1 MTPVIA
7 PKIASKSASSTT
19 APVDPIVS
27 IPKFQ
32 PFTNLQD
39 PSHLANVTIIGS
51 GAWGSALATLA
62 RQNDHQVHM
71 WSRRNDESLE
81 DAVSGAD
88 IIVSAVSMKGVAP
101 TIAKLKAMGLPASTI
116 IVTATKGLDPETTK
130 TPSQMWQEGFPS
142 LPVVV
147 LSGPNLSKEIE
158 KGLPAAT
165 VVASTHLDAAEATQV
180 VFASEVL
187 RVYVNPDPIG
197 TELGG
202 TLKNVMAIAAGV
214 CDGLSLG
221 TNARSALLTR
231 ALPEMIRV
239 GTQLGAQPETFVGLA
254 GLGDLLATCSSPL
267 SRNYRVGFGLSQ
279 GKALEDIL
287 DELKSTAEG
296 VNTANVL
303 MELARREKIPMP
315 IARQVYRLLH
325 GKITPEEAVQA
336 LMDRELKQEFEDELL
351 QANDEA

>member
-1 MTPVIA
+1 M
-7 PKIASKSASSTT
+7 
-19 APVDPIVS
+19 
-27 IPKFQ
+27 
-32 PFTNLQD
+32 QD
-39 PSHLANVTIIGS
+39 PKHLTNVTILGA

-62 RQNDHQVHM
+62 QQNTHEVHV
-71 WSRRNDESLE
+71 WSRRTGEPLE
-81 DAVSGAD
+81 KAIAGTE
-88 IIVSAVSMKGVAP
+88 ILVSAISMKGVAP
-101 TIAKLKAMGLPASTI
+101 TIARLKEIGLPPNTI
-116 IVTATKGLDPETTK
+116 IVTSTKGLDPETTN
-130 TPSQMWQEGFPS
+130 TPSQMWQAAFPDH
-142 LPVVV
+142 PVVV

-165 VVASTHLDAAEATQV
+165 VVASTDLDAAEATQV
-180 VFASEVL
+180 VFASDVL

-214 CDGLSLG
+214 CDGLNLG

-267 SRNYRVGFGLSQ
+267 SRNYQVGFGLSQ
-279 GKALEDIL
+279 GKSLDQVLED
-287 DELKSTAEG
+287 LKSTAEG
-296 VNTANVL
+296 VNTTNVL
-303 MELARREKIPMP
+303 INLARREKIPVP
-315 IARQVYRLLH
+315 IARQVFRLLN
-325 GKITPEEAVQA
+325 GKITPEDAVQA

-351 QANDEA
+351 

>member
-1 MTPVIA
+1 MTSVIA
-7 PKIASKSASSTT
+7 PEPATSATVQPAADTT
-19 APVDPIVS
+19 
-27 IPKFQ
+27 IPTFQ

-39 PSHLANVTIIGS
+39 PNHLANVTILGA

-62 RQNDHQVHM
+62 RQNDHQVHV
-71 WSRRNDESLE
+71 WSRRNPEPIE
-81 DAVSGAD
+81 EAVSGAD
-88 IIVSAVSMKGVAP
+88 IILSAISMKGVAP
-101 TIAKLKAMGLPASTI
+101 TIAKLKEIGLPANTI

-130 TPSQMWQEGFPS
+130 TPSQMWKEAFPS

-165 VVASTHLDAAEATQV
+165 VVASENLDAAEAAQV
-180 VFASEVL
+180 VFSSDVL
-187 RVYVNPDPIG
+187 RVYANTDPIG

-214 CDGLSLG
+214 CDGLNLG
-221 TNARSALLTR
+221 VNAKSALLTR

-254 GLGDLLATCSSPL
+254 GLGDLLATCSSAL
-267 SRNYRVGFGLSQ
+267 SRNYRVGYGLSQ
-279 GKALEDIL
+279 GKSLEQVL
-287 DELKSTAEG
+287 EELKSTAEG
-296 VNTANVL
+296 VNTTNVL
-303 MELARREKIPMP
+303 MNLARREKIPVP
-315 IARQVYRLLH
+315 IARQVHRLIH

-336 LMDRELKQEFEDELL
+336 LMDRDLKQEFEDELL
-351 QANDEA
+351 QANDAAAV